1 MECDGLERDGL
12 ECDGLERDRLER
24 DRLERDGLECH
35 FLATVL
41 PRQGGPGFA
50 SRIRGHWAAAAV
62 ASGRGPL
69 HLSVQARTYYWAVV
83 LAAVGAAGYSFEQL
97 PAHVHGWEAF
107 AVLTTLA
114 AVAQLYI
121 VESGRNQSYR
131 TAIAFIVA
139 GAIVLRPGFLAGLV
153 LLHYLPG
160 WIKYRKKWLVQSFNI
175 CNTTLAVLA
184 AGAAFHA
191 LSGASVVKEST
202 GRYALAGLVAC
213 AVFVAINHVLLAR
226 MIELTSDRT
235 MRATGLF
242 SFESLSTDLG
252 LAALGIGVAAFWSVN
267 GWLIFFVLGPLLIIH
282 RALYVPQLREL
293 AQADVKTGLMN
304 AKEFE
309 HTVDMEVA
317 RAERVRTPFSILMVD
332 LDHLR
337 EINNAHGHLAGD
349 VVIRG
354 IAEVFREELRRY
366 DVPARFGGDEFCI
379 LLPETP
385 PGEAA
390 EIAERIRSAVALRA
404 FIAEGTSDPLHVTVS
419 IGLASSPDDAATRQ
433 ELVHR
438 ADLAAYRA
446 KAAGG
451 NRSETAAQRG

>member
-1 MECDGLERDGL
+1 
-12 ECDGLERDRLER
+12 
-24 DRLERDGLECH
+24 
-35 FLATVL
+35 
-41 PRQGGPGFA
+41 
-50 SRIRGHWAAAAV
+50 
-62 ASGRGPL
+62 L
-69 HLSVQARTYYWAVV
+69 HLSVQARVYYWTVV
-83 LAAVGAAGYSFEQL
+83 LAAAGAAGYALEQL

-139 GAIVLRPGFLAGLV
+139 GAVVLRPGFLAGLV

-191 LSGASVVKEST
+191 LSGANVAKEPA
-202 GRYALAGLVAC
+202 GKYALAGLVAV

-235 MRATGLF
+235 MRGTGLF

-309 HTVDMEVA
+309 HAVDMEVA
-317 RAERVRTPFSILMVD
+317 RAERMRTPFSILMID

-366 DVPARFGGDEFCI
+366 DVPARFGGDEFCV
-379 LLPETP
+379 LLPDTP
-385 PGEAA
+385 PSEAA
-390 EIAERIRSAVALRA
+390 RIAERIRSAVAERT
-404 FIAEGTSDPLHVTVS
+404 FIAEGTAEPLHVTVS
-419 IGLASSPDDAATRQ
+419 VGLASSPDDAMSRQ

-451 NRSETAAQRG
+451 NRSETAS

>member
-1 MECDGLERDGL
+1 
-12 ECDGLERDRLER
+12 
-24 DRLERDGLECH
+24 
-35 FLATVL
+35 
-41 PRQGGPGFA
+41 
-50 SRIRGHWAAAAV
+50 
-62 ASGRGPL
+62 L
-69 HLSVQARTYYWAVV
+69 HLSAQARTYYWTVV
-83 LAAVGAAGYSFEQL
+83 LGAVAASGYSLARL
-97 PAHVHGWEAF
+97 PAQVHGWEAF
-107 AVLTTLA
+107 AVLTALA
-114 AVAQLYI
+114 ATAQLYI

-139 GAIVLRPGFLAGLV
+139 GAVVLRPGFLAGLV
-153 LLHYLPG
+153 LLHYVPG

-175 CNTTLAVLA
+175 GNTTLAALA

-191 LSGASVVKEST
+191 LSGGSLVEVVA

-213 AVFVAINHVLLAR
+213 ATFVAINHLLLAR
-226 MIELTSDRT
+226 MIDLTSESS
-235 MRATGLF
+235 MVATGLF
-242 SFESLSTDLG
+242 SFQSLSTDLG

-267 GWLIFFVLGPLLIIH
+267 SWLIFFVLGPLLIIH

-304 AKEFE
+304 ATEFE

-317 RAERVRTPFSILMVD
+317 RAERMRTPFSLLMVD

-337 EINNAHGHLAGD
+337 EINNEHGHLAGD
-349 VVIRG
+349 VAIRG
-354 IAEVFREELRRY
+354 IAEVFREELRRD

-385 PGEAA
+385 PSEAVQ
-390 EIAERIRSAVALRA
+390 IAERIRDAAGARS
-404 FIAEGTSDPLHVTVS
+404 FIAEGVSEPLRVTVS
-419 IGLASSPDDAATRQ
+419 IGLASSPEDARNRQ

-451 NRSETAAQRG
+451 NRCITATESL

>member
-1 MECDGLERDGL
+1 MER
-12 ECDGLERDRLER
+12 DGLERDRLER
-24 DRLERDGLECH
+24 DRLERRE
-35 FLATVL
+35 LAAL
-41 PRQGGPGFA
+41 AQRSPAPSLL

-69 HLSVQARTYYWAVV
+69 TLSVRARIYYGAVV
-83 LAAVGAAGYSFEQL
+83 IGAVAASTYSYTLL

-107 AVLTTLA
+107 VVLTVLA
-114 AVAQLYI
+114 AASQLYI

-139 GAIVLRPGFLAGLV
+139 GAVVLRPGFLAALV

-191 LSGASVVKEST
+191 LSGANAEHEPA

-213 AVFVAINHVLLAR
+213 AVFVAINHVLVAR
-226 MIELTSDRT
+226 MIELTSDRS
-235 MRATGLF
+235 MWATGLF
-242 SFESLSTDLG
+242 KFESVSTDLG
-252 LAALGIGVAAFWSVN
+252 LAALGVGVAAFWFVN

-317 RAERVRTPFSILMVD
+317 RAERMQTPFSILMVD

-354 IAEVFREELRRY
+354 IADVFREELRRY
-366 DVPARFGGDEFCI
+366 DVPARFGGDEFCV

-385 PGEAA
+385 AAEAA
-390 EIAERIRSAVALRA
+390 QIAERVRASVAGRT
-404 FIAEGTSDPLHVTVS
+404 FIAEGSSDPLRVTVS
-419 IGLASSPDDAATRQ
+419 IGVATSPDDAETRQ

-451 NRSETAAQRG
+451 NRFVAA

>member
-1 MECDGLERDGL
+1 MAAVAAHAG
-12 ECDGLERDRLER
+12 
-24 DRLERDGLECH
+24 
-35 FLATVL
+35 A
-41 PRQGGPGFA
+41 PGIV
-50 SRIRGHWAAAAV
+50 SRIRGRRAAVRAARAPLDLSLGARVYLGTVITAAAA
-62 ASGRGPL
+62 ACGQSYFR
-69 HLSVQARTYYWAVV
+69 
-83 LAAVGAAGYSFEQL
+83 L

-107 AVLTTLA
+107 AVLTALATL
-114 AVAQLYI
+114 AQLYV
-121 VESGRNQSYR
+121 VEGRHNQSYR
-131 TAIAFIVA
+131 TSIAFLVA
-139 GAIVLRPGFLAGLV
+139 ACVVLGPFFLAPLV
-153 LLHYLPG
+153 VLHYIPS
-160 WIKYRKKWLVQSFNI
+160 WIKDRTRVLVQSFNI
-175 CNTTLAVLA
+175 AITALAMLA

-191 LSGASVVKEST
+191 LSGNGVAHEPA

-213 AVFVAINHVLLAR
+213 AAFVLVNHVLLAR
-226 MIELTSDRT
+226 MIQMASGRT

-252 LAALGIGVAAFWSVN
+252 LAALGVGVAAFWFVN

-309 HTVDMEVA
+309 HAVDMEVA
-317 RAERVRTPFSILMVD
+317 RAERMETPFSLLMVD

-354 IAEVFREELRRY
+354 IADVFREELRRY

-379 LLPETP
+379 LLPATP
-385 PGEAA
+385 PFEAVR
-390 EIAERIRSAVALRA
+390 IAERIRSAVAERS
-404 FIAEGTSDPLHVTVS
+404 FIAEGTSDPLRVTVS
-419 IGLASSPDDAATRQ
+419 IGLAASPEDARTRQ

-451 NRSETAAQRG
+451 NRCITAT

>member
-1 MECDGLERDGL
+1 VAAVAPG
-12 ECDGLERDRLER
+12 
-24 DRLERDGLECH
+24 
-35 FLATVL
+35 T
-41 PRQGGPGFA
+41 GGPSVV
-50 SRIRGHWAAAAV
+50 SRLRGHWAAAAM

-69 HLSVQARTYYWAVV
+69 HLSVQARLYYDAVV
-83 LAAVGAAGYSFEQL
+83 VAAVGAAGYSIARL
-97 PAHVHGWEAF
+97 PESVHGWGAF
-107 AVLTTLA
+107 AVLTVLA
-114 AVAQLYI
+114 AIAQLYI
-121 VESGRNQSYR
+121 VESSRNQSYR

-139 GAIVLRPGFLAGLV
+139 GAVVLKPGFLAGLV

-184 AGAAFHA
+184 AAFAFHA
-191 LSGASVVKEST
+191 LSGGSVTAEPP

-213 AVFVAINHVLLAR
+213 AIFVAINHVLLAR
-226 MIELTSDRT
+226 MIELTSDRS
-235 MRATGLF
+235 MQATGLF

-309 HTVDMEVA
+309 HAVDMEVA
-317 RAERVRTPFSILMVD
+317 RAERMQTPFSLMMVD

-337 EINNAHGHLAGD
+337 EVNNAHGHLAGD

-354 IAEVFREELRRY
+354 IADVFREVLRRY

-385 PGEAA
+385 QAEAA
-390 EIAERIRSAVALRA
+390 RIAERIRRAVAERA
-404 FIAEGTSDPLHVTVS
+404 FIADGTSQPLRVTVS
-419 IGLASSPDDAATRQ
+419 IGLAASPDDGTTRQ

-446 KAAGG
+446 KAEGG
-451 NRSETAAQRG
+451 NRAIAA

>member
-1 MECDGLERDGL
+1 M
-12 ECDGLERDRLER
+12 
-24 DRLERDGLECH
+24 
-35 FLATVL
+35 AAVA

-50 SRIRGHWAAAAV
+50 SRIRGHWAAAAA

-69 HLSVQARTYYWAVV
+69 HLSAQARTYYWTVV
-83 LAAVGAAGYSFEQL
+83 LGAVAASGYSLARL
-97 PAHVHGWEAF
+97 PAQVHGWEAF
-107 AVLTTLA
+107 AVLTALA
-114 AVAQLYI
+114 ATAQLYI

-139 GAIVLRPGFLAGLV
+139 GAVLLRPGFLAGLV
-153 LLHYLPG
+153 LLHYVPG

-175 CNTTLAVLA
+175 GNTTLAVLA

-191 LSGASVVKEST
+191 LSGGSVVGELA

-213 AVFVAINHVLLAR
+213 ATFVAINHLLLAR
-226 MIELTSDRT
+226 MIDLTSESS
-235 MRATGLF
+235 MVATGLF
-242 SFESLSTDLG
+242 SFQSLSTDLG
-252 LAALGIGVAAFWSVN
+252 LAALGVGVAAFWSVN
-267 GWLIFFVLGPLLIIH
+267 SWLIFFVLGPLLIIH

-304 AKEFE
+304 ATEFE

-317 RAERVRTPFSILMVD
+317 RAERMKTRFSLLMVD

-385 PGEAA
+385 PSEAVQ
-390 EIAERIRSAVALRA
+390 IAERIRDAAGARS
-404 FIAEGTSDPLHVTVS
+404 FIAEGASEPLRVTVS
-419 IGLASSPDDAATRQ
+419 IGLASSPEDARNRQ

-451 NRSETAAQRG
+451 NRCITATDSL

>member
-1 MECDGLERDGL
+1 LERDGLERDGL
-12 ECDGLERDRLER
+12 ERRQ
-24 DRLERDGLECH
+24 
-35 FLATVL
+35 LAAL
-41 PRQGGPGFA
+41 AHRQGGPGVV
-50 SRIRGHWAAAAV
+50 SRVRGHWAAAAV

-69 HLSVQARTYYWAVV
+69 HLSVEARAYYATVVGGAV
-83 LAAVGAAGYSFEQL
+83 AAAGYSYAKL

-107 AVLTTLA
+107 AVLTVLA

-121 VESGRNQSYR
+121 VESSRNQSYR

-139 GAIVLRPGFLAGLV
+139 GAVVLRPGFLAGLV

-175 CNTTLAVLA
+175 GNTTLAVLA
-184 AGAAFHA
+184 ASVAFHA
-191 LSGASVVKEST
+191 LSGANVAGEPA

-213 AVFVAINHVLLAR
+213 AIFVSINHVLLAR
-226 MIELTSDRT
+226 MIELTSDRS

-309 HTVDMEVA
+309 HAVDMEVA
-317 RAERVRTPFSILMVD
+317 RAERMHTPFSILMVD

-385 PGEAA
+385 PFEA
-390 EIAERIRSAVALRA
+390 EQIAERIRSAVAGRV
-404 FIAEGTSDPLHVTVS
+404 FIAEGTADPLRVTVS
-419 IGLASSPDDAATRQ
+419 VGLASSPDDATSRQ

-451 NRSETAAQRG
+451 NRSIAAKAP

>member
-1 MECDGLERDGL
+1 LGRDEL
-12 ECDGLERDRLER
+12 
-24 DRLERDGLECH
+24 
-35 FLATVL
+35 
-41 PRQGGPGFA
+41 GG
-50 SRIRGHWAAAAV
+50 RRVAAV
-62 ASGRGPL
+62 AVHEGASGILSRARGRRAAVKAARAPL
-69 HLSVQARTYYWAVV
+69 ELS
-83 LAAVGAAGYSFEQL
+83 LAARLYLGAVIVAAVAACGESYFRL

-107 AVLTTLA
+107 AVLTVLATLS
-114 AVAQLYI
+114 QLYV
-121 VESGRNQSYR
+121 VEGRNNQSYR
-131 TAIAFIVA
+131 TSIAFLVA
-139 GAIVLRPGFLAGLV
+139 ALVVLGPAFLAPLV
-153 LLHYLPG
+153 VIHYIPS
-160 WIKYRKKWLVQSFNI
+160 WIKDRTRGLVQSFNI
-175 CNTTLAVLA
+175 ANTALAMVA

-191 LSGASVVKEST
+191 LSGDDVAREPA

-213 AVFVAINHVLLAR
+213 ATFVVVNHVLLAR
-226 MIELTSDRT
+226 MISMASSRT

-252 LAALGIGVAAFWSVN
+252 LAALGVGVAAFWSVN

-293 AQADVKTGLMN
+293 AHADVKTGLMN

-309 HTVDMEVA
+309 HAVDMEVA
-317 RAERVRTPFSILMVD
+317 RAERMQTPFSLLMVD

-349 VVIRG
+349 VVIPG

-379 LLPETP
+379 LLPATP
-385 PGEAA
+385 PSEAGQ
-390 EIAERIRSAVALRA
+390 IAERIRAAAAERS
-404 FIAEGTSDPLHVTVS
+404 FSAEGSSDPLRVTVS
-419 IGLASSPDDAATRQ
+419 IGVASSPEDATTRQ

-451 NRSETAAQRG
+451 NRSVAA

>member
-1 MECDGLERDGL
+1 MAALAQPRAGLGL
-12 ECDGLERDRLER
+12 ISRL
-24 DRLERDGLECH
+24 
-35 FLATVL
+35 
-41 PRQGGPGFA
+41 
-50 SRIRGHWAAAAV
+50 RGHWAAAAV
-62 ASGRGPL
+62 ASGGPL
-69 HLSVQARTYYWAVV
+69 HLSTRARIYYGAVV
-83 LAAVGAAGYSFEQL
+83 VSAAGAAGYSWAQL

-107 AVLTTLA
+107 AVLTALA

-121 VESGRNQSYR
+121 VETGRNQSYR

-139 GAIVLRPGFLAGLV
+139 GAVVLRPGLLAGLV

-160 WIKYRKKWLVQSFNI
+160 WIKYRKKWLVTSFNI

-184 AGAAFHA
+184 AGAAFRA
-191 LSGASVVKEST
+191 LSSGSVTRESP

-213 AVFVAINHVLLAR
+213 TIFVVVNHLLLAR
-226 MIELTSDRT
+226 MIELTSDRS
-235 MRATGLF
+235 MHATGLF

-309 HTVDMEVA
+309 HAVDMEVA
-317 RAERVRTPFSILMVD
+317 RAERMRTPFGILMVD

-337 EINNAHGHLAGD
+337 RINNEHGHLAGD

-354 IAEVFREELRRY
+354 VADVFREELRRY
-366 DVPARFGGDEFCI
+366 DVPARFGGDEFCV
-379 LLPETP
+379 LLPATP
-385 PGEAA
+385 PLEAA
-390 EIAERIRSAVALRA
+390 EIAERIRTAVADREFTAEGSSVALRA
-404 FIAEGTSDPLHVTVS
+404 TVS
-419 IGLASSPDDAATRQ
+419 VGLACSADDVSSRQ

-438 ADLAAYRA
+438 ADLAAYQA

-451 NRSETAAQRG
+451 NRCVLA

>member
-1 MECDGLERDGL
+1 
-12 ECDGLERDRLER
+12 
-24 DRLERDGLECH
+24 
-35 FLATVL
+35 
-41 PRQGGPGFA
+41 
-50 SRIRGHWAAAAV
+50 
-62 ASGRGPL
+62 L
-69 HLSVQARTYYWAVV
+69 HLSVQARTYYWTIVLGAV
-83 LAAVGAAGYSFEQL
+83 AASGYSLAHL
-97 PAHVHGWEAF
+97 PARVHGWEAF
-107 AVLTTLA
+107 AVLTALA
-114 AVAQLYI
+114 ATAQLYI

-139 GAIVLRPGFLAGLV
+139 GAVVLRPGFLAGLV

-175 CNTTLAVLA
+175 GNTTLAVLA

-191 LSGASVVKEST
+191 LSSGSVVGEPA

-213 AVFVAINHVLLAR
+213 ATFVAINHVLLAR
-226 MIELTSDRT
+226 MIDLTSESS
-235 MRATGLF
+235 MWSTGLF

-267 GWLIFFVLGPLLIIH
+267 SWLIFFVLGPLLIIH

-317 RAERVRTPFSILMVD
+317 RAERLNTPFSLLMID

-366 DVPARFGGDEFCI
+366 DVPARFGGDEFCV

-385 PGEAA
+385 PFEAVR
-390 EIAERIRSAVALRA
+390 IAERIRTSVADRV
-404 FIAEGTSDPLHVTVS
+404 FIAEGTSEPLHVTVS
-419 IGLASSPDDAATRQ
+419 IGLAASPEDAKTRQ

-438 ADLAAYRA
+438 ADLAAYQA

-451 NRSETAAQRG
+451 NRCIAAT

>member
-1 MECDGLERDGL
+1 MAALAQPRAGLGL
-12 ECDGLERDRLER
+12 ISRL
-24 DRLERDGLECH
+24 
-35 FLATVL
+35 
-41 PRQGGPGFA
+41 
-50 SRIRGHWAAAAV
+50 RGHWAAAAV
-62 ASGRGPL
+62 ASGGPL
-69 HLSVQARTYYWAVV
+69 HLSTRARIYYGAVV
-83 LAAVGAAGYSFEQL
+83 VGAAGAAGYSWAQP

-107 AVLTTLA
+107 AVLTALA

-121 VESGRNQSYR
+121 VETGRNQSYR

-139 GAIVLRPGFLAGLV
+139 GAVVLRPGLLAGLV

-160 WIKYRKKWLVQSFNI
+160 WVKYRKKWLVTSFNI

-184 AGAAFHA
+184 AGAAFRA
-191 LSGASVVKEST
+191 LSSGSVTQESP
-202 GRYALAGLVAC
+202 GRYALAGFVAC
-213 AVFVAINHVLLAR
+213 TIFVVVNHLLLAR
-226 MIELTSDRT
+226 MIELTSDRS
-235 MRATGLF
+235 MHATGLF

-309 HTVDMEVA
+309 HAVDMEVA
-317 RAERVRTPFSILMVD
+317 RAERLRTPFAVLMVD

-337 EINNAHGHLAGD
+337 RINNEHGHLAGD

-354 IAEVFREELRRY
+354 IADVFREELRRY
-366 DVPARFGGDEFCI
+366 DVPSRFGGDEFCV
-379 LLPETP
+379 LLPATP
-385 PGEAA
+385 PAEAA
-390 EIAERIRSAVALRA
+390 EIAERVRTAVAGREFTAEGSSVALRA
-404 FIAEGTSDPLHVTVS
+404 TVS
-419 IGLASSPDDAATRQ
+419 VGLACSADVVTSRQ

-438 ADLAAYRA
+438 ADLAAYEA
-446 KAAGG
+446 KATGG
-451 NRSETAAQRG
+451 NRCILA

>member
-1 MECDGLERDGL
+1 LERDGL
-12 ECDGLERDRLER
+12 ERDGLERDRLER
-24 DRLERDGLECH
+24 DRLERRELGAVAPRSAPPGL
-35 FLATVL
+35 L
-41 PRQGGPGFA
+41 

-69 HLSVQARTYYWAVV
+69 VLSGPARLYYGLVVAGAV
-83 LAAVGAAGYSFEQL
+83 AASAYTLTLL
-97 PAHVHGWEAF
+97 PARVHGWEAF
-107 AVLTTLA
+107 AALTGLA
-114 AVAQLYI
+114 AAAQLYI
-121 VESGRNQSYR
+121 VERGRNQSYR
-131 TAIAFIVA
+131 TAVAFIVA
-139 GAIVLRPGFLAGLV
+139 GAVVLRPAFLPALV

-160 WIKYRKKWLVQSFNI
+160 WIKSRKKWLVQSFNI

-191 LSGASVVKEST
+191 LSGANAEHEPM
-202 GRYALAGLVAC
+202 GRYAAAGLVAC
-213 AVFVAINHVLLAR
+213 AVFVGINHVLLAR
-226 MIELTSDRT
+226 MIELTSERS

-242 SFESLSTDLG
+242 SFESVSTDLG
-252 LAALGIGVAAFWSVN
+252 LAALGIGVAAFWFVN
-267 GWLIFFVLGPLLIIH
+267 AWLIFFVLGPLLIIH

-309 HTVDMEVA
+309 HAVDLEVA
-317 RAERVRTPFSILMVD
+317 RAERTRTPFSLLMID

-354 IAEVFREELRRY
+354 VADVFREELRSY
-366 DVPARFGGDEFCI
+366 DVPARFGGDEFCV

-385 PGEAA
+385 PDEAA
-390 EIAERIRSAVALRA
+390 DIAERVRAAVAGRV
-404 FIAEGTSDPLHVTVS
+404 FIAEGSDEPLNVTVS
-419 IGLASSPDDAATRQ
+419 IGLATSPGDAVTRQ
-433 ELVHR
+433 QLVHR

-446 KAAGG
+446 KAEGG
-451 NRSETAAQRG
+451 NRSIAA

>member
-1 MECDGLERDGL
+1 V
-12 ECDGLERDRLER
+12 
-24 DRLERDGLECH
+24 
-35 FLATVL
+35 ATVAAHV
-41 PRQGGPGFA
+41 GA
-50 SRIRGHWAAAAV
+50 SGLISRARGRRAAVKAARAPLDLSFVARVYLGVVIAAAV
-62 ASGRGPL
+62 FACGQSYFR
-69 HLSVQARTYYWAVV
+69 
-83 LAAVGAAGYSFEQL
+83 L

-107 AVLTTLA
+107 GVLTVFATLS
-114 AVAQLYI
+114 QLYV
-121 VESGRNQSYR
+121 VEGRNNQSYR
-131 TAIAFIVA
+131 TSIAFLVA
-139 GAIVLRPGFLAGLV
+139 ALVVLGPAFIGPLVVLHYIPSWVKDRTRGLV
-153 LLHYLPG
+153 QG
-160 WIKYRKKWLVQSFNI
+160 FNI
-175 CNTTLAVLA
+175 ANTALAMIA

-191 LSGASVVKEST
+191 LSGDNVSREPT

-213 AVFVAINHVLLAR
+213 AVFVVVNHVLLAR
-226 MIELTSDRT
+226 MISLASSRT

-309 HTVDMEVA
+309 HAVDMEVA
-317 RAERVRTPFSILMVD
+317 RAERMRTPFSILMID

-366 DVPARFGGDEFCI
+366 DVPSRFGGDEFCI
-379 LLPETP
+379 LLPDTP
-385 PGEAA
+385 PSEAA
-390 EIAERIRSAVALRA
+390 RIAERIRASVHDRIFMADGTTSALR
-404 FIAEGTSDPLHVTVS
+404 VTVS
-419 IGLASSPDDAATRQ
+419 IGLASSPDDAASRQ
-433 ELVHR
+433 ELVHL

-451 NRSETAAQRG
+451 NRSVAA

>member
-1 MECDGLERDGL
+1 M
-12 ECDGLERDRLER
+12 
-24 DRLERDGLECH
+24 
-35 FLATVL
+35 AAVA
-41 PRQGGPGFA
+41 PRQGGRGFA

-69 HLSVQARTYYWAVV
+69 HLSVQARAYYWTVL
-83 LAAVGAAGYSFEQL
+83 LAAVGAAGWSIGQL
-97 PAHVHGWEAF
+97 PAQVHGWEAF
-107 AVLTTLA
+107 AVLTALA
-114 AVAQLYI
+114 ATAQLYI

-139 GAIVLRPGFLAGLV
+139 GAVVLRPGFLAGLV

-160 WIKYRKKWLVQSFNI
+160 SIKYGKKWLVQSFNI
-175 CNTTLAVLA
+175 GNTTLAVLA

-191 LSGASVVKEST
+191 LSGANVAGEPA
-202 GRYALAGLVAC
+202 GRYALAGLVAV
-213 AVFVAINHVLLAR
+213 ATFVAINHVLLAR
-226 MIELTSDRT
+226 MIELTSDRS
-235 MRATGLF
+235 MWATGLF

-252 LAALGIGVAAFWSVN
+252 LAALGIGVAAVWSVN

-317 RAERVRTPFSILMVD
+317 RAERTQTPFSILMVD

-390 EIAERIRSAVALRA
+390 RIAERIRAAIADRV
-404 FIAEGTSDPLHVTVS
+404 FIAEGTSDPLRVTVS
-419 IGLASSPDDAATRQ
+419 IGLAASPEDATSRQ

-446 KAAGG
+446 KAEGG
-451 NRSETAAQRG
+451 NRSASAA

>member
-1 MECDGLERDGL
+1 MAALGQPRAGLGL
-12 ECDGLERDRLER
+12 ISRL
-24 DRLERDGLECH
+24 G
-35 FLATVL
+35 
-41 PRQGGPGFA
+41 
-50 SRIRGHWAAAAV
+50 GHWAAAAV
-62 ASGRGPL
+62 ASGGPL
-69 HLSVQARTYYWAVV
+69 HLSTRARIYFGAVV
-83 LAAVGAAGYSFEQL
+83 VSAAGAAGYSWAQL
-97 PAHVHGWEAF
+97 AAHVHGWEPF
-107 AVLTTLA
+107 AVLTALA

-121 VESGRNQSYR
+121 VETGRNQSYR

-139 GAIVLRPGFLAGLV
+139 GAVVLRPGLLAGLV

-160 WIKYRKKWLVQSFNI
+160 WIKYRKKWLVTSFNI

-184 AGAAFHA
+184 AGAAFRA
-191 LSGASVVKEST
+191 LSSGSVMQESP

-213 AVFVAINHVLLAR
+213 TIFVVVNHLLLAR
-226 MIELTSDRT
+226 MIELTSDRS
-235 MRATGLF
+235 MHATGLF

-309 HTVDMEVA
+309 HAVDMEVA
-317 RAERVRTPFSILMVD
+317 RAERMRTPFAILMVD

-337 EINNAHGHLAGD
+337 RINNEHGHLAGD

-354 IAEVFREELRRY
+354 IADVFREELRRY
-366 DVPARFGGDEFCI
+366 DVPSRFGGDEFCV
-379 LLPETP
+379 LLPATP
-385 PGEAA
+385 PAEAA
-390 EIAERIRSAVALRA
+390 EIAERVRTAVAGREFTAEGSSVALRA
-404 FIAEGTSDPLHVTVS
+404 TVS
-419 IGLASSPDDAATRQ
+419 VGLACSADVVSSRQ

-438 ADLAAYRA
+438 ADLAAYEA
-446 KAAGG
+446 KATGG
-451 NRSETAAQRG
+451 NRCILA

>member
-1 MECDGLERDGL
+1 MAALAQPRAGLGL
-12 ECDGLERDRLER
+12 ISRL
-24 DRLERDGLECH
+24 
-35 FLATVL
+35 
-41 PRQGGPGFA
+41 
-50 SRIRGHWAAAAV
+50 RGHWAAAAV
-62 ASGRGPL
+62 ASGGPL
-69 HLSVQARTYYWAVV
+69 HLSTRARIYYGAVV
-83 LAAVGAAGYSFEQL
+83 VSAAGAAGYSWAQL

-107 AVLTTLA
+107 AVLTALA

-121 VESGRNQSYR
+121 VETGRNQSYR

-139 GAIVLRPGFLAGLV
+139 GAVVLRPGLLAGLV

-160 WIKYRKKWLVQSFNI
+160 WVKYRKKWLVTSFNI

-184 AGAAFHA
+184 AGAAFRA
-191 LSGASVVKEST
+191 LSSGSVTQESP
-202 GRYALAGLVAC
+202 GRYALAGFVAC
-213 AVFVAINHVLLAR
+213 TIFVVVNHLLLAR
-226 MIELTSDRT
+226 MIELTSDRS
-235 MRATGLF
+235 MHATGLF

-309 HTVDMEVA
+309 HAVDMEVA
-317 RAERVRTPFSILMVD
+317 RAERLRTPFAILMVD

-337 EINNAHGHLAGD
+337 RINNEHGHLAGD

-354 IAEVFREELRRY
+354 IADVFREELRRY
-366 DVPARFGGDEFCI
+366 DVPSRFGGDEFCV
-379 LLPETP
+379 LLPATP
-385 PGEAA
+385 PAEAA
-390 EIAERIRSAVALRA
+390 EIAERVRTAVAGREFTAEGSSVALRA
-404 FIAEGTSDPLHVTVS
+404 TVS
-419 IGLASSPDDAATRQ
+419 VGLACSADVVTSRQ

-438 ADLAAYRA
+438 ADLAAYEA
-446 KAAGG
+446 KATGG
-451 NRSETAAQRG
+451 NRCILA

>member
-1 MECDGLERDGL
+1 MK
-12 ECDGLERDRLER
+12 
-24 DRLERDGLECH
+24 
-35 FLATVL
+35 
-41 PRQGGPGFA
+41 
-50 SRIRGHWAAAAV
+50 AA
-62 ASGRGPL
+62 RPPL
-69 HLSVQARTYYWAVV
+69 DLSFTARMYLGVVIVGAVV
-83 LAAVGAAGYSFEQL
+83 ACGQSYFRL

-107 AVLTTLA
+107 GVLTVLATLSQ
-114 AVAQLYI
+114 VYV
-121 VESGRNQSYR
+121 VEGRNNQSYR
-131 TAIAFIVA
+131 TSIAFLVA
-139 GAIVLRPGFLAGLV
+139 AVVVLGPAFIGPLVVLHYIPSWVKDRTRGLV
-153 LLHYLPG
+153 QG
-160 WIKYRKKWLVQSFNI
+160 FNI
-175 CNTTLAVLA
+175 ANTALAMIA

-191 LSGASVVKEST
+191 LSGHDVAREPAGK
-202 GRYALAGLVAC
+202 YALAGLAAI
-213 AVFVAINHVLLAR
+213 AVFVVVNHVLLAR
-226 MIELTSDRT
+226 MISLASSRS
-235 MRATGLF
+235 MFATGLF

-252 LAALGIGVAAFWSVN
+252 LAALGVGVAAFWSVN

-309 HTVDMEVA
+309 HAVDMEVA
-317 RAERVRTPFSILMVD
+317 RAERMRTPFSILMVD

-366 DVPARFGGDEFCI
+366 DIPARFGGDEFCI
-379 LLPETP
+379 LLPDTP
-385 PGEAA
+385 PSEATR
-390 EIAERIRSAVALRA
+390 IAERIRAAVQERI
-404 FIAEGTSDPLHVTVS
+404 FMAEGTTAPLRVTVS
-419 IGLASSPDDAATRQ
+419 IGLASSPEDATNRQ

-451 NRSETAAQRG
+451 NRSVAASPR

>member
-1 MECDGLERDGL
+1 VKAARAPLDLSFTA
-12 ECDGLERDRLER
+12 RLY
-24 DRLERDGLECH
+24 LGI
-35 FLATVL
+35 V
-41 PRQGGPGFA
+41 
-50 SRIRGHWAAAAV
+50 IAAAV
-62 ASGRGPL
+62 FACGQSYFR
-69 HLSVQARTYYWAVV
+69 
-83 LAAVGAAGYSFEQL
+83 L

-107 AVLTTLA
+107 AVLTVLATLS
-114 AVAQLYI
+114 QLYV
-121 VESGRNQSYR
+121 VEGRNNQSYR
-131 TAIAFIVA
+131 TSIAFLVA
-139 GAIVLRPGFLAGLV
+139 ALVVLGPAFIGPLVVLHYIPSWVKDRTRGLV
-153 LLHYLPG
+153 QG
-160 WIKYRKKWLVQSFNI
+160 FNI
-175 CNTTLAVLA
+175 ANTALAMIA

-191 LSGASVVKEST
+191 ISGDDVAHEPA
-202 GRYALAGLVAC
+202 GRYALAGLAAC
-213 AVFVAINHVLLAR
+213 AVFVVVNHVLLAR
-226 MIELTSDRT
+226 MISMASNRT

-252 LAALGIGVAAFWSVN
+252 LAALGVGVAAFWSVN

-309 HTVDMEVA
+309 HAVDMEVA
-317 RAERVRTPFSILMVD
+317 RAERMRTPFSILMVD

-379 LLPETP
+379 LLPDTP
-385 PGEAA
+385 RAEAA
-390 EIAERIRSAVALRA
+390 RIAERIRAAVHERV
-404 FIAEGTSDPLHVTVS
+404 FMAEGTAAPLRVTVS

-433 ELVHR
+433 ELVHG

-451 NRSETAAQRG
+451 NRSVAA

>member
-1 MECDGLERDGL
+1 MAALGQPRAGLGL
-12 ECDGLERDRLER
+12 ISRL
-24 DRLERDGLECH
+24 
-35 FLATVL
+35 
-41 PRQGGPGFA
+41 
-50 SRIRGHWAAAAV
+50 RGHWAAAAV
-62 ASGRGPL
+62 ASGGPL
-69 HLSVQARTYYWAVV
+69 HLSTRARIYYGAVV
-83 LAAVGAAGYSFEQL
+83 VSAAGAAGYSWAQL

-107 AVLTTLA
+107 AVLTALA

-121 VESGRNQSYR
+121 VETGRNQSYR

-139 GAIVLRPGFLAGLV
+139 GAVVLRSGLLAGLV

-160 WIKYRKKWLVQSFNI
+160 WIKYRKKWLVTSFNI

-184 AGAAFHA
+184 AGAAFRA
-191 LSGASVVKEST
+191 LSSGSVTHESP

-213 AVFVAINHVLLAR
+213 TIFVVVNHLLLAR
-226 MIELTSDRT
+226 MIELTSDRS

-309 HTVDMEVA
+309 HAVDMEVA
-317 RAERVRTPFSILMVD
+317 RAERMRTPFGILMVD

-337 EINNAHGHLAGD
+337 RINNEHGHLAGD

-354 IAEVFREELRRY
+354 IADVFREELRRY
-366 DVPARFGGDEFCI
+366 DVPARFGGDEFCV
-379 LLPETP
+379 LLPATP
-385 PGEAA
+385 PSEAA
-390 EIAERIRSAVALRA
+390 EIAERVRTAVADREFTAEGSSVALRA
-404 FIAEGTSDPLHVTVS
+404 TVS
-419 IGLASSPDDAATRQ
+419 VGLACSADDVSSRQ

-451 NRSETAAQRG
+451 NRCVLA